1 MERTYLLKKDL
12 RARRR
17 MPTANLTSSIR
28 VSKGLLKSI
37 WEDARPKDFTLYGM
51 CLKTNRA
58 FNTDDKITLSL
69 ALEMDMGV
77 IEVEQLTAR
86 VVRINKLVGF
96 YEYGVEFDK
105 AIVQNTSDS
114 TTRNMM
120 RIENFLEKQDAL
132 LARIEQKT
140 A

>member
-1 MERTYLLKKDL
+1 MKKEL

-37 WEDARPKDFTLYGM
+37 WEEARPKDFSLYGM
-51 CLKTNRA
+51 CLKTNRSFKA
-58 FNTDDKITLSL
+58 DDKITVSL
-69 ALEMDMGV
+69 TLEMDMGV
-77 IEVEQLTAR
+77 IDVEKVTAR

-96 YEYGVEFDK
+96 YEYGIEFDK
-105 AIVQNTSDS
+105 SIVQNTSDS

-132 LARIEQKT
+132 LARVEQKT

>member
-1 MERTYLLKKDL
+1 MKKEL

-37 WEDARPKDFTLYGM
+37 WEEARPKDFSLYGM
-51 CLKTNRA
+51 CLKTNRP
-58 FNTDDKITLSL
+58 FKRDDKITVSL
-69 ALEMDMGV
+69 TLEMDMGV
-77 IEVEQLTAR
+77 IEIEKVTAR

-96 YEYGVEFDK
+96 YEYGIEFDK
-105 AIVQNTSDS
+105 SLVQNTSDS

-132 LARIEQKT
+132 LARVEQKT

>member
-1 MERTYLLKKDL
+1 MKKEL

-37 WEDARPKDFTLYGM
+37 WEEARPKDFSLYGM
-51 CLKTNRA
+51 CLKTNRL
-58 FNTDDKITLSL
+58 FNTDDKITVSL
-69 ALEMDMGV
+69 TLEMDMGV
-77 IEVEQLTAR
+77 IDVEKVTAR

-96 YEYGVEFDK
+96 YEYGIEFDK
-105 AIVQNTSDS
+105 AMVQNTSDS
-114 TTRNMM
+114 TTRNKM

-132 LARIEQKT
+132 LARVEQKT